1 MDIMKRLAPGR
12 IVAWARAG
20 ELLRKYGD
28 VGNVSKQIFAPPLSL
43 VRFASSTEKPSA
55 EGKMAGVIVSDHMWF
70 YCSVPGGLVSS
81 VIKLDEVHC

>member
-1 MDIMKRLAPGR
+1 MKRLTPGR
-12 IVAWARAG
+12 IIAWARAG

-28 VGNVSKQIFAPPLSL
+28 IGNVSKQILAPPLSL

-55 EGKMAGVIVSDHMWF
+55 EGKMAGAVVSDHMWL
-70 YCSVPGGLVSS
+70 YCSVSRGVVST